1 MSEIEKGDNETIL
14 GPTQD
19 LVQSTAQGFRK
30 ELLLLV
36 EEGTMEIVIDLVNV
50 KMIDSVGIGVL
61 IAATNS
67 LGKVGG
73 KLGIVNASED
83 LCKVFRMMRL
93 DQHFEVQSV
102 YGFSS

>member
-1 MSEIEKGDNETIL
+1 MSKIEKRDDETII
-14 GPTQD
+14 GPARD

-36 EEGTMEIVIDLVNV
+36 EEGTRELVIDLVNV
-50 KMIDSVGIGVL
+50 KIIDSVGIGVL

-73 KLGIVNASED
+73 KLRIVNGSED

-93 DQHFEVQSV
+93 DRHFEVQGV
-102 YGFSS
+102 